1 VTSFSILLR
10 RQARRRVFSSG
21 AQAGS
26 IPMRKRKGSRR
37 ASPPKIPSGVQASG
51 SIATDSFATS
61 GSVQDSLISKEAPAS
76 QTTASVSIIPDP
88 TSEPESGSENNKPV
102 NLPPPTKG
110 SDSDSQGLEKV
121 TPHTTASVSKLQDPT
136 SDPTFGSENQ
146 ITVATVNS
154 AKVTLVANPENK
166 HVCDAKEEE
175 QGETSMSAE
184 TRVTVTN
191 GSRPPD
197 LGRPDSS
204 PA

>member
-1 VTSFSILLR
+1 SSSAASGVLFWRSSRLHPDEEEKRL
-10 RQARRRVFSSG
+10 QKGFSS
-21 AQAGS
+21 QNP
-26 IPMRKRKGSRR
+26 IRC
-37 ASPPKIPSGVQASG
+37 ASFG
-51 SIATDSFATS
+51 
-61 GSVQDSLISKEAPAS
+61 
-76 QTTASVSIIPDP
+76 IIPDP

-166 HVCDAKEEE
+166 HVCDAKEE
-175 QGETSMSAE
+175 GEIS
-184 TRVTVTN
+184 
-191 GSRPPD
+191 
-197 LGRPDSS
+197 
-204 PA
+204 